1 MSIKS
6 RLGRIF
12 RQQALQNNRNV
23 GLWRRLG
30 HPSMEDW
37 AEYLRRHGGF
47 AAFGKGNAIV
57 HTTQF
62 ANPGLTRIGNN
73 VHMSGSAFFT
83 GHDASVNV
91 INEAFS
97 LRLDSV
103 GPITLGDNIFIGYGA
118 IVLPNVEIGDNV
130 IVGAGAVV
138 ARSVPS
144 DSIVVG
150 NPGRVVGSLSDYV
163 ERLKARNASF
173 PWRELIEQRKGGFDP
188 AMEPTLLRMRQ
199 AHFFGAKE

>member
-1 MSIKS
+1 M
-6 RLGRIF
+6 
-12 RQQALQNNRNV
+12 Q
-23 GLWRRLG
+23 
-30 HPSMEDW
+30 DW

-47 AAFGKGNAIV
+47 AAFGTGNAIV
-57 HTTQF
+57 HTTHF
-62 ANPGLTRIGNN
+62 ADPGLTRIGSN

-91 INEAFS
+91 INTAYG

-103 GPITLGDNIFIGYGA
+103 GPITLGDNIFVGYGA
-118 IVLPNVEIGDNV
+118 VVLPNVEIGDNV

-150 NPGRVVGSLSDYV
+150 SPARVVGTLSDYV
-163 ERLKARNASF
+163 ERLKLRNEAL
-173 PWRELIEQRKGGFDP
+173 PWREIIERRKGGFDSTL
-188 AMEPTLLRMRQ
+188 EPTLLRMRQ
-199 AHFFGAKE
+199 NHFFGKTG

>member
-1 MSIKS
+1 MDLKKHFGGIC
-6 RLGRIF
+6 RHQALGR
-12 RQQALQNNRNV
+12 NRWV

-37 AEYLRRHGGF
+37 AEYLRLHGGF
-47 AAFGKGNAIV
+47 AAFGEGNAIV
-57 HTTQF
+57 PSTQF
-62 ANPGLTRIGNN
+62 ADPGLTRIGNN
-73 VHMSGSAFFT
+73 VHMSGAAFFT

-91 INEAFS
+91 INTAFG

-138 ARSVPS
+138 TRNVPT
-144 DSIVVG
+144 DSIIVG
-150 NPGRVVGSLSDYV
+150 NPGKVVGRLTDYV
-163 ERLKARNASF
+163 ERLKERNGRF
-173 PWRELIEQRKGGFDP
+173 PWRELIERREGGFDP
-188 AMEPTLLRMRQ
+188 AMEPDLLKMRQ
-199 AHFFGAKE
+199 AYFFGGR